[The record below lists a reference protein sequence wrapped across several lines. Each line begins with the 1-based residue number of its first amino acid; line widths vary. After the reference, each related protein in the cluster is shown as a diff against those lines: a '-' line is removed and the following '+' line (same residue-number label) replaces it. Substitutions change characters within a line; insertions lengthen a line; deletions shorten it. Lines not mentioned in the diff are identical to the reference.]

1 MDMKTPQEII
11 AEYAEKQ
18 KTREQ
23 NVLANKKKSSKTD
36 KKKLLTLQN
45 GSCAHCRDSI
55 SGTDQVCFDKQTK
68 KIVCRTCM
76 TYLSFR
82 RKLRIK
88 DITEEQTKIF
98 EGE

>member
-1 MDMKTPQEII
+1 MLKTPQEII
-11 AEYAEKQ
+11 EEYAEKQ
-18 KTREQ
+18 KIREQ
-23 NVLANKKKSSKTD
+23 NVLANRKKSSKTD
-36 KKKLLTLQN
+36 KKKLLTLQG
-45 GSCAHCRDSI
+45 GSCAHCQEPI